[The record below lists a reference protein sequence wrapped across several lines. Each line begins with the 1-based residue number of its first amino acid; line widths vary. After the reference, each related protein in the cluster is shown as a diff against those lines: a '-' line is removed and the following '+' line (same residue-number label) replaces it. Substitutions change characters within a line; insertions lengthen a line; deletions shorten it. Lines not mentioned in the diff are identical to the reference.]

1 MSDSNDTVRN
11 RAGNVI
17 YRAARAPPTVVRRA
31 AQRSPRRRLRVLGT
45 APPTESPIPPA
56 TSWSGSLPRFV
67 TITLTS
73 SAIVAAGMRYGEVAE
88 HLQAAGYALPNLG
101 SLPHISVAG
110 ACATGTHGSGDHNGS
125 LATAVT
131 GLRLVTADGE
141 LLDVG
146 RDLDP
151 DRFPGMV
158 VNLGALGVVTA
169 VTLRIVPTYQVRQ
182 YVYEDLPRKH
192 LAEHLD
198 GLASAYSVSVFTDW
212 GDGPSAG
219 VAEVARRGAST
230 HGGWMPRGPT
240 APDTHRGHARHPL
253 RHSWGT
259 GPVASAPRTP
269 VSSPRAMETNFR
281 PSTSSIV
288 NTPQRPSR
296 QSTPSGISSRRCSRS
311 QTTHSRRRRPG

>member
-17 YRAARAPPTVVRRA
+17 YRAARVHRP
-31 AQRSPRRRLRVLGT
+31 QSLDELRSLVAESRRLRVLGT
-45 APPTESPIPPA
+45 GHSFNRIADT
-56 TSWSGSLPRFV
+56 TGDLVGLDRLPRFV
-67 TITLTS
+67 TINPDRS

-146 RDLDP
+146 RDADP

-182 YVYEDLPRKH
+182 YVYEDLPGNTWQNTLTRS
-192 LAEHLD
+192 LPAPT
-198 GLASAYSVSVFTDW
+198 ASA
-212 GDGPSAG
+212 
-219 VAEVARRGAST
+219 
-230 HGGWMPRGPT
+230 
-240 APDTHRGHARHPL
+240 
-253 RHSWGT
+253 
-259 GPVASAPRTP
+259 
-269 VSSPRAMETNFR
+269 SSPTGATAR
-281 PSTSSIV
+281 PF
-288 NTPQRPSR
+288 
-296 QSTPSGISSRRCSRS
+296 RRC
-311 QTTHSRRRRPG
+311 G